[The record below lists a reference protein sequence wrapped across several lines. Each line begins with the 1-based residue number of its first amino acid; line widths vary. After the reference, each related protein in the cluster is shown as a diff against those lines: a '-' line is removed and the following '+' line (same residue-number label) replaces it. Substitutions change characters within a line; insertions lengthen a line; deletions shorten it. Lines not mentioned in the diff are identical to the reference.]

1 MATQIP
7 KWATTLNDD
16 DWKLV
21 AFAVEVLEDRLQFGN
36 DIDDW
41 SDSDYERKMDRLSN
55 MVRGWCGTRLTVK
68 DIDDSSFNM
77 ATTRGSDM
85 KIATYETGF
94 ADMGR
99 ISKENPCN
107 GIELF
112 EDDGSEDGGK
122 RWAILSNDL
131 PEKAVREIVGILT
144 NWVPLISL
152 PQRPGTAGMAN

>member
-1 MATQIP
+1 MTKAAECAEESARMNTDMVS
-7 KWATTLNDD
+7 NDPRS
-16 DWKLV
+16 
-21 AFAVEVLEDRLQFGN
+21 AAQ
-36 DIDDW
+36 
-41 SDSDYERKMDRLSN
+41 
-55 MVRGWCGTRLTVK
+55 RGK
-68 DIDDSSFNM
+68 
-77 ATTRGSDM
+77 SDM

-94 ADMGR
+94 ADMQR